1 VSPANGFEDS
11 SSSEEPMRIHIGAR
25 TVAALSLALGVA
37 GATVPHPATAQ
48 TTLLEQDVQ
57 FGTAASVPLM
67 MDVYGPGDG
76 EVHPAIVM
84 MHPGG
89 FVGGDKADPDLVRV
103 ADFYAQ
109 NGFVVFSIDYRSA
122 RDGHPYPAQVE
133 DARQAVAFIRSN
145 AGRFDA
151 DPDRI
156 GAFGASAGGTLAASI
171 GMEGEGPLHEGT
183 RVATVVT
190 WSAALDLLAV
200 AEQSLAEQDG
210 DAAEGLYTYMTGEPG
225 QRTFRGNKPALAAAI
240 EELRPQIEAA
250 SPINQVD
257 STDPPTFIA
266 NGPVR
271 DFIPLNQA
279 QTMADTLTQAGV
291 PNELMTPS
299 GGHALA
305 YTDEALEPTLSFLQ
319 EHLVPYGS
327 GPLGDGAPG
336 DGLLERVPL
345 WAAAVAAVLVLL
357 VAGYLL
363 TQRRRNAVNR
373 EY

>member
-1 VSPANGFEDS
+1 
-11 SSSEEPMRIHIGAR
+11 MRIGAR
-25 TVAALSLALGVA
+25 TIATLSLALGAA
-37 GATVPHPATAQ
+37 GATMPQPAAAQ

-57 FGTAASVPLM
+57 FGMAAGVPLA
-67 MDVYGPGDG
+67 MDVYGPEDG
-76 EVHPAIVM
+76 EVHPAIVL

-109 NGFVVFSIDYRSA
+109 NDFVVFSIDYRSA
-122 RDGHPYPAQVE
+122 RDGYAYPAQVQ
-133 DARQAVAFIRSN
+133 DAKQAVAFIRSN

-151 DPDRI
+151 DPNRI
-156 GAFGASAGGTLAASI
+156 AAFGASAGGTLAASV
-171 GMEGEGPLHEGT
+171 GMEGEGQLHEGS

-190 WSAALDLLAV
+190 WSGALDLLAV
-200 AEQSLAEQDG
+200 AEQNLAEGDG
-210 DAAEGLYTYMTGEPG
+210 SAAEGLYTYMTGEPG
-225 QRTFRGNKPALAAAI
+225 QRTFRGNKPALVAAI
-240 EELRPQIEAA
+240 DDLKPQIEAA
-250 SPINQVD
+250 SPINHVD
-257 STDPPTFIA
+257 ASDPPTFIA

-291 PNELMTPS
+291 PNDLMTPS

-305 YTDEALEPTLSFLQ
+305 YTDEALEPTLRFLQ
-319 EHLVPYGS
+319 DHLVPYGA
-327 GPLGDGAPG
+327 GPFGDGAPG

-345 WAAAVAAVLVLL
+345 WAAAVAAVLILL
-357 VAGYLL
+357 VVGYLY